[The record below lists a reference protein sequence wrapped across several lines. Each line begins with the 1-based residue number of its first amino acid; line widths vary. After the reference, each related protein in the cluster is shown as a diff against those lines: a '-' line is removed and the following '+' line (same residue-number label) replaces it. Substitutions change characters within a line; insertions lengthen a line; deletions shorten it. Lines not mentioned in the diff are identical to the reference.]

1 MESIKQSMDDMTAI
15 FNKRMADFQLEL
27 QNNHNPPASSSPTSK
42 LAAEFESFRT
52 FVISSLQCLQSQID
66 MLSRLL
72 DQQEM
77 RSRRKILLFHGV
89 IESEKEDLYA
99 TVSNITSQKLNIS
112 NIDKNSMVRCNRLG
126 QVSGDKPRPIVVKFC
141 DIRVRD
147 SVWSAKTRLK
157 KSGITLSEFLTK
169 GRHDA
174 FMAAR
179 ERFGVQHCW
188 TRDGFIYI
196 KPKDGSKH
204 RITCLSDLEAIP
216 SCPVAP
222 VSTVGQA
229 AKGIEAHR
237 DAKTAPGART
247 KRLLKAK

>member
-1 MESIKQSMDDMTAI
+1 MESIKQSMEDMTSI

-27 QNNHNPPASSSPTSK
+27 QNNHNPPASCSPTSK

-89 IESEKEDLYA
+89 TESDKEDLYA
-99 TVSNITSQKLNIS
+99 TVSNIISQKLNIS
-112 NIDKNSMVRCNRLG
+112 SIDKNSMVRCNRLG

-147 SVWSAKTRLK
+147 SVWSAKTHLK

-169 GRHDA
+169 GRHEA

-179 ERFGVQHCW
+179 DRFGVAHCW
-188 TRDGFIYI
+188 TREGFIYI
-196 KPKDGSKH
+196 RPKDGSKH
-204 RITCLSDLEAIP
+204 RITCLSELEAIP

-222 VSTVGQA
+222 VSATAQA
-229 AKGIEAHR
+229 SRSHESQR
-237 DAKTAPGART
+237 DAKTVPGART
-247 KRLLKAK
+247 KRLHKGK